1 MDLMA
6 DRLEE
11 LPLFPLNT
19 VVFPY
24 AKMQVHVF
32 ESRYR
37 EMIRHCL
44 QHDQGFGICLIRQGD
59 EVGGPAEPYMVGTAV
74 RIVKVQTHDDGK
86 MDVEV
91 QGQRRF
97 RIRKLDESRP
107 YLVGYVEQLVEMEIE
122 ETERAG
128 DLVGEIRSSLM
139 RYLQF
144 FFQHTDV
151 RITSI
156 KLPDDATALSFV
168 VANLLQCEN
177 RQKQHLL
184 ETTDTVE
191 RMEEML
197 PILEEQIELEGGDD
211 LEPLYQ
217 KVSALE
223 ASDWI
228 GSN

>member
-1 MDLMA
+1 MA

-24 AKMQVHVF
+24 AHMQVHVF

-44 QHDQGFGICLIRQGD
+44 QHDQGFGICLIRQGE
-59 EVGGPAEPYMVGTAV
+59 EVGGQAEPYMVGTAV

-107 YLVGYVEQLVEMEIE
+107 YLVGHVEPLVEMEIE
-122 ETERAG
+122 ETGRAV
-128 DLVGEIRSSLM
+128 DLVDEIRESLM

-151 RITSI
+151 RVASI
-156 KLPDDATALSFV
+156 RLPDDATALSFV

-184 ETTDTVE
+184 ETTSTVE

-197 PILEEQIELEGGDD
+197 PLLEEQIEIEGVDD
-211 LEPLYQ
+211 VHPVVE
-217 KVSALE
+217 KVSSLE
-223 ASDWI
+223 AQDWI